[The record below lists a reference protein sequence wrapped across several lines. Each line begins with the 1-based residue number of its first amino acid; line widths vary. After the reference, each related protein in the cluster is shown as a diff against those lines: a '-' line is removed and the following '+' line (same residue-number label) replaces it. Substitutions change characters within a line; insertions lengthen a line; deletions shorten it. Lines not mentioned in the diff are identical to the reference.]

1 MLNIQRFI
9 CNPIRENTYVVSDE
23 TKECVIIDCGAYYEP
38 EKEALK
44 KYIESNG
51 LKVRHM
57 IATHGHIDHNFGDK
71 FVYDTWGVKLEAGT
85 ADDQLFKSMPEQAKA
100 ICGIDNLTQDDFVC
114 VGKCLDE
121 HDTVDFGSHKFTV
134 LETPG
139 HSPGGLT
146 YYCEQERVA
155 FTGDTLFQGSIGRTD
170 FEGGSMFMMLM
181 SLRHLSQ
188 LPDDVRVFPG
198 HGAETTITIGAEV
211 ASNPYIDR

>member
-1 MLNIQRFI
+1 M
-9 CNPIRENTYVVSDE
+9 
-23 TKECVIIDCGAYYEP
+23 
-38 EKEALK
+38 K

-51 LKVRHM
+51 LKVRHL

-71 FVYDTWGVKLEAGT
+71 FVYDTWGVKPEAGT

-198 HGAETTITIGAEV
+198 HGAETTIGAEV

>member
-9 CNPIRENTYVVSDE
+9 CNPTRENTYVVSDE

-51 LKVRHM
+51 LKVRHL

-71 FVYDTWGVKLEAGT
+71 FVYDTWGVKPEAGT

-100 ICGIDNLTQDDFVC
+100 ICGIDNFTQDDFVC

-198 HGAETTITIGAEV
+198 HGAETTIGAEV

>member
-51 LKVRHM
+51 LKVRHL

-71 FVYDTWGVKLEAGT
+71 FVYDTWGVKPEAGT

-100 ICGIDNLTQDDFVC
+100 ICGIDNLTQDDSC
-114 VGKCLDE
+114 VS
-121 HDTVDFGSHKFTV
+121 VNA
-134 LETPG
+134 
-139 HSPGGLT
+139 LT
-146 YYCEQERVA
+146 STTQLILAHISLPYWRPQAIRQVA
-155 FTGDTLFQGSIGRTD
+155 
-170 FEGGSMFMMLM
+170 
-181 SLRHLSQ
+181 
-188 LPDDVRVFPG
+188 
-198 HGAETTITIGAEV
+198 
-211 ASNPYIDR
+211 